1 MLDEQHP
8 RGESARRQSPNPTG
22 VPTRTEP
29 WEDAPWTPRTWQAAA
44 LPPVLDTIEAGKRAI
59 VSAVMGSGK
68 SILITEVAHQHLGR
82 DAIVVTTPTQALVDQ
97 LAGTLSQRLGTDRVG
112 RYFSRAKDADKPVVV
127 ACNASAPAV
136 AEALAEQGRRVG
148 LWIADEVHRTETAQ
162 MLQAARALQPA
173 AQLGFTATP
182 FRSQDHERL
191 RMWDEVAFRYSLA
204 DALRDEVLVRWTV
217 IPWDGEGDDDLD
229 SVCLQMI
236 RLHGDGPGMVN
247 AADIGDAEGFAEL
260 LRNHGIDA
268 DTVHSRRSP
277 DDNAAAIAALEAGD
291 LSCIVHVNMLAEG
304 VDLPWLRWLCLRRP
318 VSARVRFIQEVGR
331 VLRASPGKDRAIL
344 MDPHDLFGA
353 FGWNLAEALGE
364 WEDKPHGEPRGP
376 YAQREPS
383 TMRSPTA
390 TDEWTAYCRRLLLP
404 LQAAGWAS
412 TRSIAS
418 CVWRR
423 ELPTDKQMRYL
434 QVCRGWRPW
443 AWLPGDHAQLVANLL
458 SHPGQLTRGAVSDL
472 ITVSKALSQH
482 RAYPVDADVVDLPGQ
497 QVTTGLTRGR
507 AAGNGD
513 PRWYVAGV
521 WLKDQPEIAVV
532 VFHGGRV
539 AGTWTMP
546 RHRADDWTALQVT
559 AIRAGLHLA
568 SQQGSEPHVLVT
580 SSTLAAA
587 VANREASPRKR
598 PILDAMR
605 QLDARFR
612 RLDYRVEVIE
622 SGDNPASQY
631 AFRTLRRRPEATPPE
646 AM

>member
-1 MLDEQHP
+1 MFDDNTP
-8 RGESARRQSPNPTG
+8 RD
-22 VPTRTEP
+22 TRPLAEA
-29 WEDAPWTPRTWQAAA
+29 WQGAPWTPRKWQAAA

-112 RYFSRAKDADKPVVV
+112 RYFTRAKDADKPVVV

-136 AEALAEQGRRVG
+136 AEALAAQGRRVG

-217 IPWDGEGDDDLD
+217 IPWDGEGADDLD
-229 SVCLQMI
+229 SVCLEMI
-236 RLHGDGPGMVN
+236 RLHAVGPGMVN
-247 AADIGDAEGFAEL
+247 AADIDDAEGFAEL
-260 LRNHGIDA
+260 LRYSGVDA
-268 DTVHSRRSP
+268 DTVHSRRSN
-277 DDNAAAIAALEAGD
+277 DDNTAAIAALEAGD

-331 VLRASPGKDRAIL
+331 VLRAAPGKDRAVL

-353 FGWNLAEALGE
+353 FGWDSAEALGE
-364 WEDKPHGEPRGP
+364 WEKPHGEPRGP
-376 YAQREPS
+376 QEERSPS

-412 TRSIAS
+412 TQSISS

-434 QVCRGWRPW
+434 QICRGWRPW
-443 AWLPGDHAQLVANLL
+443 AWLPGDHAQEVANLL
-458 SHPGQLTRGAVSDL
+458 SHPSQLTRGAVSDL
-472 ITVSKALSQH
+472 ISVSKAVSQR
-482 RAYPVDADVVDLPGQ
+482 RAYPVDADVVDLPSRE
-497 QVTTGLTRGR
+497 VTTGLTRDR

-513 PRWYVAGV
+513 PRWYIAGV

-539 AGTWTMP
+539 AGTWTMR
-546 RHRADDWTALQVT
+546 RHRGDDWTALQVI
-559 AIRAGLHLA
+559 AVRAGLYLA
-568 SQQGSEPHVLVT
+568 TKQGTEPHVLVT

-612 RLDYRVEVIE
+612 RLDYRVEVVE
-622 SGDNPASQY
+622 AGDNPASMY
-631 AFRTLRRRPEATPPE
+631 AFRQLHRRTEATPPE

>member
-1 MLDEQHP
+1 MFDDHTPSDTQPHSEAW
-8 RGESARRQSPNPTG
+8 RG
-22 VPTRTEP
+22 
-29 WEDAPWTPRTWQAAA
+29 APWTPRKWQAAA
-44 LPPVLDTIEAGKRAI
+44 LPPVLDSIAAKKRAI

-68 SILITEVAHQHLGR
+68 SILITEVAHQLLGH
-82 DAIVVTTPTQALVDQ
+82 DAIVITTPTQALVDQ
-97 LAGTLSQRLGTDRVG
+97 LAETLSRRLGAELVG
-112 RYFSRAKDADKPVVV
+112 RYFTRAKDADRPVVV
-127 ACNASAPAV
+127 ACNASAPAI

-148 LWIADEVHRTETAQ
+148 LWIADEVHRTEATQ
-162 MLQAARALQPA
+162 MRQAARALQPA

-182 FRSQDHERL
+182 FRSLDYERL

-229 SVCLQMI
+229 SVCLEMI
-236 RLHGDGPGMVN
+236 REHAAGPGMVN

-260 LRNHGIDA
+260 LRDDGIGA

-277 DDNAAAIAALEAGD
+277 GDNAAAISALEAGD

-331 VLRASPGKDRAIL
+331 VLRASPGKDRAVL

-353 FGWNLAEALGE
+353 FGWDSAEALGE
-364 WEDKPHGEPRGP
+364 WEKPQGEKRGP
-376 YAQREPS
+376 QEERSPS
-383 TMRSPTA
+383 TIRSPTA

-404 LQAAGWAS
+404 LQAAGWSS
-412 TRSIAS
+412 TQSISS

-443 AWLPGDHAQLVANLL
+443 VWLPGDHAQLVANLL
-458 SHPGQLTRGAVSDL
+458 SRPSQLTRGAVSDL
-472 ITVSKALSQH
+472 ISVSKAVSQR
-482 RAYPVDADVVDLPGQ
+482 RAYPVDADVVDLPASE
-497 QVTTGLTRGR
+497 VTTGLTHGR
-507 AAGNGD
+507 AGGNGD

-539 AGTWTMP
+539 AGTWSM
-546 RHRADDWTALQVT
+546 RRYRGEDWTALQVT
-559 AIRAGLHLA
+559 AIRAGLYLA
-568 SQQGSEPHVLVT
+568 TRQDSEPHVLA
-580 SSTLAAA
+580 SSSSLAAA
-587 VANREASPRKR
+587 VANHEANARKR

-605 QLDARFR
+605 QLDSRFR
-612 RLDYRVEVIE
+612 GVDYRVEVVE
-622 SGDNPASQY
+622 AGGNPASQY
-631 AFRTLRRRPEATPPE
+631 AFRQLRRRTEATPPE